1 MVKTKASGLIFF
13 IFLTVLAGCSTKN
26 NFVNRTFH
34 NLSAHYNGYFNAG
47 LKLEEAQTK
56 LALLHEDKYDR
67 VLSVFKYG
75 DRAKAKTVFPL
86 LDDAMKR
93 TSLVISRHTILSKNG
108 NEIPTAEKWID
119 DNWLVYGKC
128 QFFKHEY
135 FDAIETFKYIE
146 GTYKTEPTRFAA
158 SLWLAKTYL
167 ELTQLRDA
175 EDRLDYLRNQKDLPR
190 NLRGEF
196 EAVAA
201 DFYLQTKNVEKGIEH
216 LTKASVYARKREDRI
231 RYMFILGQL
240 HERQGDFKTA
250 FGLYT
255 QVIKKNPPYEM
266 DFNARINRAR
276 CSDAQGKGG
285 ETVKKELLRMMKD
298 PKNKDYMDQIYYALA
313 GISEKENKEDEA
325 IDYLSKSVKVSTSN
339 ANQKAISYLELAK
352 IYFAR
357 PEYKKAQAYY
367 DSTITYLSNDHPSYS
382 DILNI
387 RNSLTKLVKYLNTI
401 QLEDSLQHLASLSP
415 EDRQKIIADKI
426 KKDEE
431 DAKKKK
437 EELEEQQVN
446 QIFSQNQGEVNQFN
460 TQPGS
465 NWYFYNAQA
474 ISFGLNEFTKKWGN
488 RKLEDNWRRS
498 GKETVAENET
508 EPEEKDT
515 TQVTEKEVK
524 ETPDQ
529 KQQNLLKTVPVTPE
543 ALAKSTNKIVDAYYN
558 AGMIYKDQLNNL
570 PEAAKMFEELNQKY
584 PANKYELQCY
594 YQLYRIY
601 LALNNNTKSDYYKN
615 IILTQHGDS
624 EYAQIIRNPNYAAEL
639 AGRKSNLEIYYEE
652 TYRKYLNGEY
662 ASVIQ
667 RKSESDI
674 LFPQSPL
681 LPKFDYLKALSIGKT
696 QPVQTFIT
704 SLGDI
709 IRNYSNDPVKDQA
722 QDILDFIHGSS
733 SEVKNEPPALD
744 TAKRLYT
751 YFPDTA
757 QFIVI
762 AFQNIGG
769 PIKSDTLLKRLSD
782 YNSKYYGTKEYA
794 ISSLMFDHRLKIVIV
809 KEFANKAEALEY
821 YNGLLNNDE
830 VYGNLNPDSY
840 NQLIVSTNNFAPF
853 IIEKKLDD
861 YIDFFNRFYK

>member
-1 MVKTKASGLIFF
+1 MVKSTASKLLFF
-13 IFLTVLAGCSTKN
+13 ILLTIFMGCSQKN

-34 NLSAHYNGYFNAG
+34 NLSAHYNGYYNAG

-56 LALLHEDKYDR
+56 LAALHEDKYDR

-75 DRAKAKTVFPL
+75 DRTKAKTVFPL

-108 NEIPTAEKWID
+108 NEMPDAEKWID

-146 GTYKTEPTRFAA
+146 GTYRTEPTRFAA

-190 NLRGEF
+190 KLRGEF

-201 DFYLQTKNVEKGIEH
+201 DFYLQTKNVDKGIEH
-216 LTKASVYARKREDRI
+216 LTKAAVSARKREDRI

-240 HERQGDFKTA
+240 HERQGDFKKA
-250 FGLYT
+250 FGFYT

-285 ETVKKELLRMMKD
+285 ETVKKELLKMMKD
-298 PKNKDYMDQIYYALA
+298 PKNKEYMDQIYYALA

-325 IDYLSKSVKVSTSN
+325 INYLSKSVKVSTTN
-339 ANQKAISYLELAK
+339 TNQKAISYLELAK
-352 IYFAR
+352 IFFAK

-382 DILNI
+382 DILNT

-401 QLEDSLQHLASLSP
+401 QLEDSLQHLASLSA
-415 EDRQKIIADKI
+415 EDREKVIAVKI
-426 KKDEE
+426 KKEE
-431 DAKKKK
+431 EEAKKKQ
-437 EELEEQQVN
+437 EEAEEQQVN
-446 QIFSQNQGEVNQFN
+446 QIFSQNTGEGSQFN
-460 TQPGS
+460 QATGS

-474 ISFGLNEFTKKWGN
+474 ISFGLNEFSKKWGN

-498 GKETVAENET
+498 SKETVVENE
-508 EPEEKDT
+508 EETVETDT
-515 TQVTEKEVK
+515 TKVTAKEVK
-524 ETPDQ
+524 ETSEEKQ
-529 KQQNLLKTVPVTPE
+529 KNLLKTIPVTPE
-543 ALAKSTNKIVDAYYN
+543 ALAKSTTKIVDAYYN

-584 PANKYELQCY
+584 PANKYELPCY

-601 LALNNNTKSDYYKN
+601 LALNNTSKSDYYKN
-615 IILTQHGDS
+615 IILTQHDES
-624 EYAQIIRNPNYAAEL
+624 EYAQIIKNPNYAAEL

-667 RKSESDI
+667 RKGEADV
-674 LFPQSPL
+674 LFPQNAL
-681 LPKFDYLKALSIGKT
+681 VPKFDYLKALSIGKT
-696 QPVQTFIT
+696 QPVQTFVA

-722 QDILDFIHGSS
+722 QDILDYIHGSS
-733 SEVKNEPPALD
+733 SEGKNDKPLID
-744 TAKRLYT
+744 TTKRLYT
-751 YFPDTA
+751 YAPDTA
-757 QFIVI
+757 QFVVV

-769 PIKSDTLLKRLSD
+769 PVKSETLLSKLSD

-809 KEFANKAEALEY
+809 KEFANKDEALEY
-821 YNGLLNNDE
+821 YNGVLDNDE

-840 NQLIVSTNNFAPF
+840 QQFIISTNNFAPF